1 MFLTVWSFLKASA
14 EFLTLQGPPASS
26 FIGVLDIFG
35 FEHFKVAGEVDAKCI
50 QVPHGSGRYTWRLSF
65 TGIFSLKTNGFDS
78 FFSICGRGFFFKGGK
93 KNTLR

>member
-1 MFLTVWSFLKASA
+1 MFLTVWSFLKAAA

-50 QVPHGSGRYTWRLSF
+50 QVLRGSGRYTWRLSF
-65 TGIFSLKTNGFDS
+65 TGFYV
-78 FFSICGRGFFFKGGK
+78 FFFKK
-93 KNTLR
+93 

>member
-1 MFLTVWSFLKASA
+1 MILNVWSFLKASA

-50 QVPHGSGRYTWRLSF
+50 QVPWRLSF
-65 TGIFSLKTNGFDS
+65 TGFLS
-78 FFSICGRGFFFKGGK
+78 FKKKMVLIQFFFPFVAGEFFVSRAEKRTHIPV
-93 KNTLR
+93 N